1 MKTSAQTSVQ
11 NHQAGVKLQ
20 NKLAQLFILVWMM
33 LIGSMQLSAQDAMSG
48 RTFLDLGLDF
58 SSSGNGHGA
67 FYSPSLI
74 LNKNFNGFGVSPMI
88 YKNDNKL
95 SGLKVSYM
103 RNLSGKVKDE
113 FDEVNLSYEDSIG
126 LVEYKGYKMNHRD
139 ALQINFYSYM
149 QYNQSISLSSAF
161 VNNESQ
167 TNAEKDVNWNNVKV
181 STGEVGAGFQLQYN
195 INNNIGF
202 RVYSGIGAFHHFDY
216 QHELNNG
223 RNSISLNLGA
233 TLVYTFDVLHP
244 FPKMV
249 KH

>member
-1 MKTSAQTSVQ
+1 MKTSAKISAQKHHEGVQ
-11 NHQAGVKLQ
+11 QQSQFVKMI
-20 NKLAQLFILVWMM
+20 ILVWVMF
-33 LIGSMQLSAQDAMSG
+33 IGSINLSGQDLMSG

-103 RNLSGKVKDE
+103 RNLTGKIKDE
-113 FDEVNLSYEDSIG
+113 YDEVNLSYEDSIG
-126 LVEYKGYKMNHRD
+126 LAEYKSFKMNHRD

-161 VNNESQ
+161 ANYEAQ

-195 INNNIGF
+195 INNNVGF

-223 RNSISLNLGA
+223 QSGISLNIGA
-233 TLVYTFDVLHP
+233 SLVYTFDVLHP